1 MCGEPASNIETVL
14 LVVTFK
20 KIKVLSGCW
29 RGFMQTEGAGGET
42 VGGGRL
48 EKGKRKEQRGEVKGG
63 RGGRFVLGMRGLRG
77 EEGLDIH
84 QGEGTFLHERTR

>member
-1 MCGEPASNIETVL
+1 M
-14 LVVTFK
+14 
-20 KIKVLSGCW
+20 
-29 RGFMQTEGAGGET
+29 
-42 VGGGRL
+42 GGGRRL
-48 EKGKRKEQRGEVKGG
+48 EERKRKEQRGEVKGG

>member
-14 LVVTFK
+14 LSVTFKK

-29 RGFMQTEGAGGET
+29 RGFMQREGAGG
-42 VGGGRL
+42 GGGL

-84 QGEGTFLHERTR
+84 QGEGTFLPQRTR